1 MDKLKD
7 AAGSFNPG
15 DLQKYTQGVS
25 WPIGKDDLAAIMKKN
40 GAPDSLVS
48 KVQGADVD
56 QFQDQNQLMSKTGI

>member
-1 MDKLKD
+1 MDRLKE

-48 KVQGADVD
+48 RVQGANVD
-56 QFQDQNQLMSKTGI
+56 QFRDQNELMANTGI